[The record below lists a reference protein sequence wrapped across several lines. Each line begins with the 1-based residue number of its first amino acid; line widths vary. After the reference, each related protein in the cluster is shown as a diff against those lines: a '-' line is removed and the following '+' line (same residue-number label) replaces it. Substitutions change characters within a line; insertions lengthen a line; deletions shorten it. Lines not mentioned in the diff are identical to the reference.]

1 MNLIFLL
8 MKHTILVINDSKAI
22 RFLLQTILSK
32 KYNVVSFPDACS
44 TMQWLIRKNIP
55 QLIIADP
62 QLHDCENWELISNL
76 HNSGLYGNIPV
87 IVLSNLSDEEI
98 IVKCTEYT
106 NVMKSFS
113 QPFNPLELLE
123 VVENMIM
130 TKVPDTSMSAV

>member
-1 MNLIFLL
+1 

-32 KYNVVSFPDACS
+32 KYHVISFPDACS
-44 TMQWLIRKNIP
+44 AMQWLLRKNMP

-62 QLHDCENWELISNL
+62 QLPDCENWELISNL

-87 IVLSNLSDEEI
+87 IVLSNLSEEEV
-98 IVKCTEYT
+98 IVRCTKYT
-106 NVMKSFS
+106 NIIKSFS

-123 VVENMIM
+123 VVENMILAKM
-130 TKVPDTSMSAV
+130 PYAGMLPA

>member
-1 MNLIFLL
+1 

-32 KYNVVSFPDACS
+32 KYNVISFPDACS
-44 TMQWLIRKNIP
+44 TMQWLLRKNMA

-62 QLHDCENWELISNL
+62 QLPDCENWELISNL

-87 IVLSNLSDEEI
+87 IILSNLSEEEV
-98 IVKCTEYT
+98 IVRCTEYT
-106 NVMKSFS
+106 NVIKSFS

-123 VVENMIM
+123 VAENIVLAKTPVETLLPI
-130 TKVPDTSMSAV
+130 